1 MTLLA
6 TPQAVRIEKEQD
18 DVVMVIEGAGSLR
31 MPIPA
36 AHELARAL
44 MQAVA
49 EIEVEKRPRGLNG
62 GG

>member
-6 TPQAVRIEKEQD
+6 TPQSVRIEKEQG

-49 EIEVEKRPRGLNG
+49 EIEIEAHPRGLNG
-62 GG
+62 KG

>member
-6 TPQAVRIEKEQD
+6 TPQSVRIEKERG

-31 MPIPA
+31 MPVPA

-49 EIEVEKRPRGLNG
+49 EIEVEAKPRGLNG